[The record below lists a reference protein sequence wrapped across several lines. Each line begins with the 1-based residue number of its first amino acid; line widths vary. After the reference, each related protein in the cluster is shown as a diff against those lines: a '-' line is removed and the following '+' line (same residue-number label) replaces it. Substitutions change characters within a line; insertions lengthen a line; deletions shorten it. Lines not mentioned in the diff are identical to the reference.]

1 MNENVFLFHVSTQ
14 IVKYPEIRSSRYYKD
29 FGFGF
34 YCTLLEKQAVRWAVR
49 FDGKG
54 IINQY
59 LYKKNPD
66 LKVLN
71 FPKMTEEWLDFIAMC
86 LGAEKIIIM
95 ILWRGLCL
103 MIQFLIMF
111 RILLTE
117 KSAEKI
123 SGAWLNSNIRLIKFV
138 FTQK

>member
-95 ILWRGLCL
+95 ILWRGLWL